1 VQQYHQLVRQV
12 LEQGE
17 RREDRTGTGTL
28 SIFGAQSRYD
38 LRQGFP
44 LLTTKKV
51 LWTGIVR
58 ELLWFLRGSTN
69 IHDDLTQHSPI
80 WDAWADEDGE
90 LGPIYGHQW
99 RHWGAPFKPRKG
111 DPLPSP
117 LAIEPGAA
125 HLGPLAQGHAST
137 AEGAALGID
146 QIEQAI
152 ALIKRDPSS
161 RRIIVS
167 AWNVA
172 DIAHMALPPC
182 HAFFQFY
189 VQRGRLDVQ
198 LYQRSADIGLGVP
211 FNIASYA
218 LLLML
223 VAQECGLTPGVL
235 VHTLGDA
242 HIYLNHVE
250 GLKLQ
255 LTREPYPLP
264 RVEIAH
270 KPLAEIGFDDIKLI
284 DYQHHPFIKL
294 EVSV

>member
-1 VQQYHQLVRQV
+1 MKQYHDLVRRV
-12 LEQGE
+12 LDEGE

-28 SIFGAQSRYD
+28 SVFGAQTRYD

-51 LWTGIVR
+51 LFAGVVR

-69 IHDDLTQHSPI
+69 IKEDLTQHTPI
-80 WDAWADEDGE
+80 WDAWADEQGE
-90 LGPIYGHQW
+90 LGPIYAHQW
-99 RHWGAPFKPRKG
+99 RRWGAPFKQHAKDKHPV
-111 DPLPSP
+111 
-117 LAIEPGAA
+117 EPERTGV
-125 HLGPLAQGHAST
+125 
-137 AEGAALGID
+137 GID
-146 QIEQAI
+146 QIDEAI
-152 ALIKRDPSS
+152 RMIRRDPTS

-172 DIAHMALPPC
+172 DLPHMALPPC

-189 VQRGRLDVQ
+189 VQQGRLDMQ
-198 LYQRSADIGLGVP
+198 LYQRSADIALGVP

-218 LLLML
+218 LLLMM
-223 VAQECGLTPGVL
+223 VAQECDLEPGVFI
-235 VHTLGDA
+235 HTLGDA

-264 RVEIAH
+264 RVEIEK
-270 KPLAEIGFDDIKLI
+270 KPLSEISFEDIRLI
-284 DYQHHPFIKL
+284 DYQHHPFIRFA
-294 EVSV
+294 VSV